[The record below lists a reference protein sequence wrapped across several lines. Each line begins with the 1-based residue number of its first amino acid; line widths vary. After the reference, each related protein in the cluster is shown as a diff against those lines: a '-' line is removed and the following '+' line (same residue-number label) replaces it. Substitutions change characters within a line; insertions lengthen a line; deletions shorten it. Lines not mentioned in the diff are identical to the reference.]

1 MIKSNFLKDSQ
12 KGFNLEQKVFQPIL
26 NVISRLMLEDHHIE
40 ISVIFAQAEKIY
52 QLSKNTNEASVIKN
66 WLEKLKEISHEDWHL
81 YQNIIVVVENIEK
94 KICFEMNLNDTLLS
108 LKERIKD
115 HFGVPVELQELN
127 FGQIELE
134 ENERI
139 LKSWGLTDYSNVRLY
154 IKPMGEDDQEQ
165 KIRNES
171 SIVSNDSYR
180 YMFKPGDSALVAQ
193 LRE

>member
-12 KGFNLEQKVFQPIL
+12 KGVNLEQKVFQPIL

-40 ISVIFAQAEKIY
+40 ISVIVAQAEKIY
-52 QLSKNTNEASVIKN
+52 QLSKNTNEAIVIKN
-66 WLEKLKEISHEDWHL
+66 WFEKLKEISHEDWHL

>member
-52 QLSKNTNEASVIKN
+52 QLSKNTNEAIVIKN
-66 WLEKLKEISHEDWHL
+66 WFEKLKEISHEDWHL

>member
-1 MIKSNFLKDSQ
+1 MIKQNFLKDSQ
-12 KGFNLEQKVFQPIL
+12 KGVNLEHKVFQPIL

-40 ISVIFAQAEKIY
+40 ISVIVAQAEKIY
-52 QLSKNTNEASVIKN
+52 QLSKNTNEAIVIKN
-66 WLEKLKEISHEDWHL
+66 WFEKLKEISHEDWHL

>member
-52 QLSKNTNEASVIKN
+52 QLSKNTNEAIVIKN